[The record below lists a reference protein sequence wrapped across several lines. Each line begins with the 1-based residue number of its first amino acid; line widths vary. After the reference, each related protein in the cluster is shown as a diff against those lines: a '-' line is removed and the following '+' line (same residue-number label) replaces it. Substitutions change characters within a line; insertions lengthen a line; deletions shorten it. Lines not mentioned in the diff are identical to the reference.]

1 MTLRPEAGG
10 FSVREIAAGI
20 AYYLPARG
28 VPRSQATE
36 ESYMVSRRIIS
47 SIAAI
52 VILLAAQAA
61 GADATLIVQG
71 SDGLK
76 SMIQL
81 RGGKGKMSAAGTEE
95 YVVYDAGTG
104 TIAYVDPAQRQYTQM
119 TAAEL
124 QSGLETAAGIR
135 ETVAPYMADMLAGL
149 PPEQR
154 RMIEQRMGAFPGAP
168 AAGSKSQA
176 DQVKI
181 VARGSHMIAGLQCKA
196 SGILKNGRP
205 AAEVCMATAPSGKL
219 SRQDFETLQAMV
231 AFSRSLA
238 GSAGS
243 MLGDQAKLFDF
254 MITDIDGVPVAVRDL
269 VSGKRYEV
277 TAVSDATLSDGLF
290 NGYGG
295 FQRQEL
301 PGILRQ
307 P

>member
-1 MTLRPEAGG
+1 
-10 FSVREIAAGI
+10 
-20 AYYLPARG
+20 
-28 VPRSQATE
+28 
-36 ESYMVSRRIIS
+36 MVSRRIIS

-119 TAAEL
+119 TATEL

-269 VSGKRYEV
+269 ESGKRYEV